1 MDIWLH
7 QVASNVSQLLSQS
20 TCLYHSVLEPMFLEM
35 VGDVPITVDSNPLVA
50 KEEQFV
56 FGAYNKS

>member
-1 MDIWLH
+1 
-7 QVASNVSQLLSQS
+7 
-20 TCLYHSVLEPMFLEM
+20 MFLEM
-35 VGDVPITVDSNPLVA
+35 VGDVPITVDSNPVVA